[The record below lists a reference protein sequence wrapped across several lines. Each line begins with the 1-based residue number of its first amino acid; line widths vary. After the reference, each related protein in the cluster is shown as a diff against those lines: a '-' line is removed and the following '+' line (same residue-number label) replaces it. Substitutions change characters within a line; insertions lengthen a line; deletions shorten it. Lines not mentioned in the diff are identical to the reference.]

1 LPPKQLI
8 IDGYNLLGAMGLPP
22 QRVVGK
28 GEQHREELIV
38 RLGLYAQRLHCS
50 ITLVFD
56 AWQQTGGVRQDT
68 HRAGV
73 TVIYTG
79 QGEQADHVIQH
90 LIRTHGKE
98 TAVVSSDLEVINV
111 AKTFGAFS
119 IRSQEFMGRLSPGG
133 LHPESRAK
141 RSSRDGPQK
150 EADEL
155 PTRSKEK
162 KGNPRKLPKKMR
174 QRNRIMKKF

>member
-1 LPPKQLI
+1 MASKHVI

-22 QRVVGK
+22 HRVVEKGEHLREEFIVRVGLYGQRV
-28 GEQHREELIV
+28 
-38 RLGLYAQRLHCS
+38 HCPV
-50 ITLVFD
+50 TLVFD
-56 AWQQTGGVRQDT
+56 AWQQGGSGRQVT

-119 IRSQEFMGRLSPGG
+119 IRSQDFMGRLSPGA
-133 LHPESRAK
+133 LHQESRAK
-141 RSSRDGPQK
+141 RSSRDVPQK
-150 EADEL
+150 DADEL

>member
-1 LPPKQLI
+1 MAPKHVI

-22 QRVVGK
+22 HRMVEKGEHLREEFIVRVGLYGQRV
-28 GEQHREELIV
+28 
-38 RLGLYAQRLHCS
+38 HCPV
-50 ITLVFD
+50 TLVFD
-56 AWQQTGGVRQDT
+56 AWQQGVSGRQVT

-73 TVIYTG
+73 TVIYSG
-79 QGEQADHVIQH
+79 QGEQADRVIQD
-90 LIRTHGKE
+90 LIRTYGKE

-119 IRSQEFMGRLSPGG
+119 IRAQEFMGRLNPGRSQG
-133 LHPESRAK
+133 IGVGRSRGEDPQNERDQGPA
-141 RSSRDGPQK
+141 RS
-150 EADEL
+150 A
-155 PTRSKEK
+155 EK

>member
-1 LPPKQLI
+1 
-8 IDGYNLLGAMGLPP
+8 MGLPP
-22 QRVVGK
+22 HRIAEK
-28 GEQHREELIV
+28 GEHHREEFIV
-38 RLGLYAQRLHCS
+38 RIGIYGQRLHCP

-56 AWQQTGGVRQDT
+56 AWQQRGGVRQVT

-79 QGEQADHVIQH
+79 QGEQADQVIQH
-90 LIRTHGKE
+90 LIRTYGKE

-111 AKTFGAFS
+111 AKAFGAFS
-119 IRSQEFMGRLSPGG
+119 IRSQEFMGRLNPGG
-133 LHPESRAK
+133 SQGSRVS
-141 RSSRDGPQK
+141 RSSREGPQK
-150 EADEL
+150 DVDQMPA
-155 PTRSKEK
+155 PSKEK

>member
-1 LPPKQLI
+1 LSPKHLI

-22 QRVVGK
+22 HRIIEK
-28 GEQHREELIV
+28 GEHHREEFIV
-38 RLGLYAQRLHCS
+38 RVGLYGQHLNCP

-56 AWQQTGGVRQDT
+56 AWQQTEKSRRIT

-79 QGEQADHVIQH
+79 QGEQADQVIQH

-98 TAVVSSDLEVINV
+98 TAVVSSDFEIINV

-119 IRSQEFMGRLSPGG
+119 IRSQEFMGRLDPGRPPQ
-133 LHPESRAK
+133 LHVS
-141 RSSRDGPQK
+141 
-150 EADEL
+150 
-155 PTRSKEK
+155 RSKRVESQKDIAQRPTPSKDK
-162 KGNPRKLPKKMR
+162 KGNPRKLPKKLR
-174 QRNRIMKKF
+174 QRNRIMKNF

>member
-1 LPPKQLI
+1 LAHKHLI

-22 QRVVGK
+22 HQVVEK
-28 GEQHREELIV
+28 GEHLREAFIV
-38 RLGLYAQRLHCS
+38 RVGLYAQRLHCPT
-50 ITLVFD
+50 TLVFD
-56 AWQQTGGVRQDT
+56 AWQQTGKSRQIT

-79 QGEQADHVIQH
+79 QGEQADQVIQH
-90 LIRTHGKE
+90 LIRTQGKE

-119 IRSQEFMGRLSPGG
+119 IRSQEFMGRLNSGG
-133 LHPESRAK
+133 SQGSRGT
-141 RSSRDGPQK
+141 RSSGEGPHK
-150 EADEL
+150 ELDQMPA
-155 PTRSKEK
+155 RSSEK
-162 KGNPRKLPKKMR
+162 KGNPRKLPKKLR